1 VQPRIAPHRLRT
13 TTLNESAA
21 SSTEQNGTEGQLPRC
36 NPVPPA
42 PDRRAIVKQLTV
54 HWGVKGGGGFS
65 VLNAVWNPDTTD
77 LGRFS
82 RRPTTVRSDMNSTA
96 VRDVAPCS
104 PVQAYGHFGG
114 NYWFHHQDGKLAS
127 KHIFSLLGS
136 FLDPYG
142 LKQHASPKR
151 CYSPTRLHGVKTET
165 HIVSALRCFSQN
177 NVTMNCLQ

>member
-1 VQPRIAPHRLRT
+1 MSLQLHLQSKMEPRVSYPAATLCHLPLTAGRLSNNWLFIEEWR
-13 TTLNESAA
+13 
-21 SSTEQNGTEGQLPRC
+21 
-36 NPVPPA
+36 
-42 PDRRAIVKQLTV
+42 
-54 HWGVKGGGGFS
+54 GGGGFS